1 MKPGSGDVIHRL
13 VFENVDESG
22 FEGAGMGPTSIEDP
36 ILDSDPGLWVM
47 GNGSLDL
54 QGTRRTGWTRDPD
67 QAVGWQESDELRI
80 TPTEVED
87 FESRPWSMG
96 DPVPQAY
103 PEVPSAEVFNLTRN
117 VVIEGTPEGN
127 AHVFIRSNEPST
139 IKFASFE
146 HLGPRCECDASE
158 NAPEE
163 GPITGRW
170 ALHWHHHHGGE
181 GTIVEGTVV
190 RHAPARG
197 YVPHMSNGITFT
209 DTVAYDVD
217 GAAYWWDPPEE
228 DTDSHTDGTLWD
240 RALASDVRGSSF
252 FLGDSLIPSS
262 NRIVDSVAAA
272 TVPDE
277 FSTTTAGFQW
287 GSKGDGVWSTE
298 NIVSHN
304 NRRGIYRW
312 NNHNLLELS
321 DETTLYNNHAS
332 FIQGAYGSNHLYDGL
347 TLRSDSVIWK
357 TGAGETDDGSYP
369 TAGIVD
375 FDIDV
380 AGLAEECLHLSG
392 AQVPGGE
399 PTVFRDGSCTGYTG
413 DYAVTGDI
421 LQNKRVFDFVRV
433 TNEQG
438 AQLEPRDFNISAT
451 KADKGLDLI
460 IRVQHE
466 DGSAYEMVW
475 RGTEPDPRIR
485 RIGAFDSSR

>member
-1 MKPGSGDVIHRL
+1 
-13 VFENVDESG
+13 
-22 FEGAGMGPTSIEDP
+22 
-36 ILDSDPGLWVM
+36 
-47 GNGSLDL
+47 
-54 QGTRRTGWTRDPD
+54 
-67 QAVGWQESDELRI
+67 
-80 TPTEVED
+80 
-87 FESRPWSMG
+87 
-96 DPVPQAY
+96 
-103 PEVPSAEVFNLTRN
+103 
-117 VVIEGTPEGN
+117 
-127 AHVFIRSNEPST
+127 
-139 IKFASFE
+139 
-146 HLGPRCECDASE
+146 
-158 NAPEE
+158 
-163 GPITGRW
+163 
-170 ALHWHHHHGGE
+170 
-181 GTIVEGTVV
+181 
-190 RHAPARG
+190 
-197 YVPHMSNGITFT
+197 MSNGITFT

-228 DTDSHTDGTLWD
+228 DTESHTDGTLWD

-252 FLGDSLIPSS
+252 FLGDSLIPGS

-312 NNHNLLELS
+312 NNHILPELS
-321 DETTLYNNHAS
+321 DETTLYNHAS
-332 FIQGAYGSNHLYDGL
+332 FIQGACGSNHLYDGF
-347 TLRSDSVIWK
+347 TLRSDSIIWK
-357 TGAGETDDGSYP
+357 TGAGESEEGDYP
-369 TAGIVD
+369 KAGIID

-380 AGLAEECLHLSG
+380 AGLVEECLHLSG

-438 AQLEPRDFNISAT
+438 AQLEPRDFNIAAT

-460 IRVQHE
+460 MRVQHD
-466 DGSAYEMVW
+466 DGSAYEMIW
-475 RGTEPDPRIR
+475 QGTEPDPHIQS
-485 RIGAFDSSR
+485 ISAFDSSR